1 MNIYNGEI
9 SFNTR
14 GNCEIVNITDKIKDI
29 LGKSKVKNG
38 IVNIFIPGATGAV
51 TTMEYEPG
59 VVSDFQNLLKEIV
72 KENREYQHNKT
83 HSDVNATSHL
93 RASLL
98 GPSLSVPVDNGNMI
112 LGTWQ
117 QVVFVDMDN
126 RPRERKIVIKII
138 GE

>member
-1 MNIYNGEI
+1 MNIYSDKI
-9 SFNTR
+9 TFKTQ
-14 GNCEIVNITDKIKDI
+14 GNCEIVNITDKLKDI
-29 LGKSKVKNG
+29 LKKSKIKDGLVT
-38 IVNIFIPGATGAV
+38 VFVPGATGAV
-51 TTMEYEPG
+51 TTIEYEPG

-72 KENREYQHNKT
+72 KEDREYRHNKT

-98 GPSLSVPVDNGNMI
+98 GPSLFVPVDVGNMI

-117 QVVFVDMDN
+117 QVIFVDMDN
-126 RPRERKIVIKII
+126 RPRERKIMVKIV